1 MQIYNP
7 TKEVIAQDVHSR
19 NYKFD
24 AGQARS
30 VPDEVGEVIIR
41 KTKCYGLVE
50 LNYDEK
56 EEKQYGSFDA
66 YKKAKAIE
74 GLGLKLQ
81 FLNECRQQEAFGIK
95 ESIEKNASPAIS
107 MQFKVEEF
115 EKQIKEIQNQISEYK
130 TTVSTVVTE
139 ELQNKSNN
147 YQPKKRGRPFV
158 KKQPVEIV
166 VVE

>member
-24 AGQARS
+24 AGQVRS
-30 VPDEVGEVIIR
+30 VPDEVGEVIYR
-41 KTKCYGLVE
+41 KAKCYGLVM
-50 LNYDEK
+50 LDYSEK
-56 EEKQYGSFDA
+56 EEKQYGNFDA

-74 GLGLKLQ
+74 GLGVKLQ
-81 FLNECRQQEAFGIK
+81 FLNECRSQEAFGIK

-115 EKQIKEIQNQISEYK
+115 ERQIKEVQDQISDLRSVVKNE
-130 TTVSTVVTE
+130 TVAVQPIS
-139 ELQNKSNN
+139 
-147 YQPKKRGRPFV
+147 YQPKKRGRPFT
-158 KKQPVEIV
+158 KKEPVEV
-166 VVE
+166 LVVE